1 MRLVVMAKTD
11 KEIIT
16 ETWEKLIEPPV
27 EKEEPTDWRKDC
39 TDYELQQMALGDE
52 ADARRKGE

>member
-1 MRLVVMAKTD
+1 MHLVVIAKTD

-16 ETWEKLIEPPV
+16 ETWEKLIEPPA
-27 EKEEPTDWRKDC
+27 EKEEPTDWRKGR
-39 TDYELQQMALGDE
+39 TDYEIKQQFLEDE